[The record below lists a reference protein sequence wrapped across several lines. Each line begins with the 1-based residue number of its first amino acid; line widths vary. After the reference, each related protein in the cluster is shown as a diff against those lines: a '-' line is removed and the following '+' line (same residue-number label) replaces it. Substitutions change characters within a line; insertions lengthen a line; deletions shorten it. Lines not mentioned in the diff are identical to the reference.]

1 MERDI
6 PEGEAMSETVRLKH
20 LDYIQSIVA
29 RMAHS
34 STQAKSWL
42 LPVATATFGYALTQQ
57 SKTVAMLGIAAIL
70 LFGYVD
76 ASYLRQERAYR
87 RLYNAIVAGKNIPEL
102 SLDPHDIDQKIPDA
116 DGDPPP
122 KDGSDEE
129 PGFWKKLWTAFCGW
143 FFFDPRV
150 WFSWSIF
157 PFYGG
162 FLAVGIAVLWHAAA
176 HEIADPALNNGSM

>member
-1 MERDI
+1 MTDHDTTKREDTR
-6 PEGEAMSETVRLKH
+6 ETVRLKH

-42 LPVATATFGYALTQQ
+42 LPVVTATFGYALTQR
-57 SKTVAMLGIAAIL
+57 SGTVALLGIAAIL
-70 LFGYVD
+70 LFGYMD

-87 RLYNAIVAGKNIPEL
+87 RLYNAVAAGKKIPEL
-102 SLDPHDIDQKIPDA
+102 SLDPHDIDRKIPDA
-116 DGDPPP
+116 DGDPSPRD
-122 KDGSDEE
+122 KSDEE
-129 PGFWKKLWTAFCGW
+129 PSFWRKLRTAFRGW

-162 FLAVGIAVLWHAAA
+162 FLAVGIAVLWYAVAR
-176 HEIADPALNNGSM
+176 

>member
-1 MERDI
+1 MT
-6 PEGEAMSETVRLKH
+6 GHGMTKSEDKREIVRLKH
-20 LDYIQSIVA
+20 LDYVQSIVA

-42 LPVATATFGYALTQQ
+42 LPVVTATFGYALTQR
-57 SKTVAMLGIAAIL
+57 SGTVASLGIAAIL
-70 LFGYVD
+70 LFGYMD

-87 RLYNAIVAGKNIPEL
+87 RLYNAVAAEKKIPEL
-102 SLDPHDIDQKIPDA
+102 SLDPHDIDRKIPDV
-116 DGDPPP
+116 DGDPSPE
-122 KDGSDEE
+122 DISDEE
-129 PGFWKKLWTAFCGW
+129 PSFWRKLWTAFRGW

-162 FLAVGIAVLWHAAA
+162 FLAVGIAVLWYAVPH
-176 HEIADPALNNGSM
+176 

>member
-1 MERDI
+1 MKESDL
-6 PEGEAMSETVRLKH
+6 PKSEAPSETVRLKH
-20 LDYIQSIVA
+20 LDYVQSLVT

-42 LPVATATFGYALTQQ
+42 LPVAVATLGYALTQR
-57 SKTVAMLGIAAIL
+57 SGTVALLGIAAIL
-70 LFGYVD
+70 LFGYMD

-87 RLYNAIVAGKNIPEL
+87 RLYNAVVAGRAIPEL
-102 SLDPHDIDQKIPDA
+102 SLDPHDVDPTIPDV
-116 DGDPPP
+116 DGDPSPAEI
-122 KDGSDEE
+122 SQQE
-129 PGFWKKLWTAFCGW
+129 PGFWKKLWTALCGW

-162 FLAVGIAVLWHAAA
+162 FLAVGMAVFWYAVV
-176 HEIADPALNNGSM
+176 N

>member
-1 MERDI
+1 MTKKDLSES
-6 PEGEAMSETVRLKH
+6 EMASETSRLKH
-20 LDYIQSIVA
+20 LDYVQSIVA

-42 LPVATATFGYALTQQ
+42 LPVAVATFGYALSQR
-57 SKTVAMLGIAAIL
+57 SGTVALLGIAAIL
-70 LFGYVD
+70 LFGYMD

-87 RLYNAIVAGKNIPEL
+87 QLYNAIVAGKSVPEL
-102 SLDPHDIDQKIPDA
+102 SLDPHDIDRSIPDA
-116 DGDPPP
+116 DGDPTLNEKPG
-122 KDGSDEE
+122 KML
-129 PGFWKKLWTAFCGW
+129 GFWRKLWTACRGW

-162 FLAVGIAVLWHAAA
+162 FFVVGIAVLWYAVTH
-176 HEIADPALNNGSM
+176 

>member
-1 MERDI
+1 MKKRNLSKSD
-6 PEGEAMSETVRLKH
+6 ATSETVRLKH
-20 LDYIQSIVA
+20 LDYVQSIVA

-42 LPVATATFGYALTQQ
+42 LPVVVATFGYALTQR
-57 SKTVAMLGIAAIL
+57 SGTVALLGVAAIL
-70 LFGYVD
+70 LFGYMD

-87 RLYNAIVAGKNIPEL
+87 RLYNAVVAGKVVPEL
-102 SLDPHDIDQKIPDA
+102 SLDPHDIDRKIPDA
-116 DGDPPP
+116 DGEPSPDEKP
-122 KDGSDEE
+122 KRA
-129 PGFWKKLWTAFCGW
+129 PGFWEKLWTAFCGW

-162 FLAVGIAVLWHAAA
+162 FLVVGITVLWYAITH
-176 HEIADPALNNGSM
+176 